1 MTDGDRVGRWYRAGR
16 RLAKVAACLCCLV
29 VVGACESTADRVEIN
44 VQSLQSDAT
53 DGAVLAGEIIAGR
66 ADANFA
72 RTHAQELQDDTT
84 QIEKNVY
91 DQRLPQYDKLQ
102 QLADQIGTA
111 LGTIAVQADDVSVAQ
126 QAQTTLRKLADD
138 ASAMMP

>member
-1 MTDGDRVGRWYRAGR
+1 MTDCDQGGIRRRANGV
-16 RLAKVAACLCCLV
+16 LVKIGACLCCLLV
-29 VVGACESTADRVEIN
+29 VTACESTADRLEIN
-44 VQSLQSDAT
+44 LQSLQSDAT

-66 ADANFA
+66 AGSNFA

-102 QLADQIGTA
+102 QLADDIGTA
-111 LGTIAVQADDVSVAQ
+111 LGTIAVQPDDASVAG
-126 QAQTTLRKLADD
+126 QAQSTLRKLADD
-138 ASAMMP
+138 AAEMMS

>member
-1 MTDGDRVGRWYRAGR
+1 MTDCDQDGIQRRTGGVLVKLVAG
-16 RLAKVAACLCCLV
+16 LCCLLV
-29 VVGACESTADRVEIN
+29 VAGCESTADRLEIN
-44 VQSLQSDAT
+44 IQSLQSDAT

-66 ADANFA
+66 TDANFA

-91 DQRLPQYDKLQ
+91 DQRLPEYDKLQ
-102 QLADQIGTA
+102 QLADDIGTA
-111 LGTIAVQADDVSVAQ
+111 LGTIAVRPDDRSVAE

-138 ASAMMP
+138 AAGMMP